1 MIPLFFFQEGK
12 NVMEN
17 WTVTFYL
24 NFSGLISHVDKGQDA
39 FALGI
44 ASKVGYWE
52 FRKLARLM
60 AHSNRNTN
68 LIANIVI
75 CKFLCKSLPSSYK

>member
-44 ASKVGYWE
+44 ASKVGC
-52 FRKLARLM
+52 
-60 AHSNRNTN
+60 TGN
-68 LIANIVI
+68 LEN
-75 CKFLCKSLPSSYK
+75 